1 MDKFTY
7 DMFYQIEC
15 PPIILSSVYH
25 KHYGVIENIDKDSI
39 EFSFNMNGS
48 QEVSFD
54 VYRDMDGHRCSLW
67 NKIKSLRYIYIPSHH
82 EYYKID
88 VTKEISDK
96 TVKHIT
102 ATSAGEY
109 ELSNK
114 VIESL
119 EINTE
124 VDINRNE
131 TNDPKIPQYAAN
143 KFYNPKDPSNS
154 ILHRALSDKAPD
166 WSIEYVDK
174 TLCDLERTFSVS
186 NQTVYDFLTNTIAT
200 EIRCLFKFDSVNR
213 KISVY
218 DLMNYCEKCGYRG
231 EFTESCPNHIEDP
244 QTHKWHVCGSTNIKM
259 GYGKNT
265 GIYISADNYASSIT
279 IDGDEGQVKNAF
291 RVTGGDDLMDATIRN
306 ANPSGSQYI
315 YQFSES
321 DFEDMPED
329 LVEKLI
335 AYNQK
340 YQDAMPGYT
349 ELVDQYYHALTEYHY
364 YKTTMMPRNNGDHWE
379 AKTDYEKDK
388 TCYVITLPSWCYLQ
402 CAQAG
407 RSGNT
412 EFDATRVTDG
422 QIIEDGTVKWEV
434 KKNIIE
440 VPGAKT
446 THNTVIK
453 PFLKNNKVY
462 FDGHFYDS
470 QSYVDRI
477 VKNLVA
483 IQVHPLLKVEVV
495 EGSSRTVP
503 ALSKVGDRKNITWYG
518 KFKITNTSKKD
529 DTYTSETDVEATL
542 SLCKTLEEHMKYMN
556 DMVQK
561 RIDRDDQTFT
571 ELWKL
576 PPKEKEGKLTSSTT
590 INCGF
595 KPCYIYVNDETND
608 KSYVYNETIS
618 TTKYTLRE
626 RTKDEKTG
634 NVTTKETM
642 YPLNNVFVLNDNGFE
657 FTKPSGS
664 SESLDYVAKNE
675 DDFREMLTRYSLDML
690 NGFAES
696 YGGCQEVL
704 IDQGINSLNAE
715 FMTVELYENIYES
728 YNMRLAYINEELVK
742 REETV
747 KKLYNEVKDEDTEG
761 TPGLVQQLE
770 ARMKAIND
778 SLNLYNEIGE
788 DYVNI
793 LRAYIREGDYNNPNY
808 ISEGLSDTAQILDA
822 TQVLD
827 KAKQELAKAT
837 ELQYTLSDSL
847 VNLLNDEKFA
857 PFRDKF
863 QLGDYIMCGD
873 DEDLFKLRLVT
884 LSYQFGSPTSVNV
897 TFANATKV
905 KNYFSDVQNVLA
917 QASSIATSYNMV
929 ARQVEKNTDT
939 TTEVDSWS
947 EEGLSSSDVKISNNK
962 KEEVIY
968 NDSGIVIREYDE
980 ASDDYNPCQL
990 KISRNK
996 LMFTKDN
1003 WNSAAL
1009 GLGELPYTYYDKDN
1023 KAWVQGEDYGLSAK
1037 FVNAGYIS
1045 GTQIVGGEIVSDN
1058 YNEIIDEH
1066 HPTLEGSYINLR
1078 DGSFSLAGN
1087 SINGHKEGNEYKI
1100 NIEMGSWQPQ
1110 FGEWEVDNSGFIAD
1124 NNAVLNPTRIAL
1136 YGTTVSPAQ
1145 IMLGQGTSDTASDI
1159 IIDGNSLR
1167 NDFQRKLTA
1176 GSNISITGTTIS
1188 ATDTTYSDFTGTDGT
1203 TDGTHGLVPAPTT
1216 TDIDFFLKGDGTW
1229 STITPNDDLTLAS
1242 STWDGTNAS
1251 LKDTIT
1257 DILGRLDNLEQQQP

>member
-54 VYRDMDGHRCSLW
+54 VYRDMDGHKCSLW

-88 VTKEISDK
+88 VTKEISNK

-213 KISVY
+213 TISVY
-218 DLMNYCEKCGYRG
+218 DLMNYCEDCGYRG
-231 EFTESCPNHIEDP
+231 EFTESCPNHIENP

-265 GIYISADNYASSIT
+265 GIYISADNYANSIS

-291 RVTGGDDLMDATIRN
+291 RVTGGDDLMNATIRN

-335 AYNQK
+335 TYNQK

-349 ELVDQYYHALTEYHY
+349 ELVDKYYHALTEYHY

-379 AKTDYEKDK
+379 AKTDYEIDK
-388 TCYVITLPSWCYLQ
+388 TCYVITLPSWCYLK
-402 CAQAG
+402 CVKAG
-407 RSGNT
+407 KSGDT

-422 QIIEDGTVKWEV
+422 QIIEDGTVEWEV
-434 KKNIIE
+434 EKNIIE
-440 VPGAKT
+440 VPGAEL
-446 THNTVIK
+446 THNTVIV
-453 PFLKNNKVY
+453 PFLENNNVY

-495 EGSSRTVP
+495 EGSSHTNP
-503 ALSKVGDRKNITWYG
+503 ALSDVGDRKEIDWYG

-529 DTYTSETDVEATL
+529 DTYTSLTDVHATL
-542 SLCKTLEEHMKYMN
+542 KLCDTLEEHMQYMN

-576 PPKEKEGKLTSSTT
+576 EPQKKEDYLNLRGNYRLDK
-590 INCGF
+590 IDCGF
-595 KPCYIYVNDETND
+595 IPTYIKVEHGNTTYI
-608 KSYVYNETIS
+608 YNETIS
-618 TTKYTLRE
+618 TTEFIYRI
-626 RTKDEKTG
+626 KTTDANN
-634 NVTTKETM
+634 NVTTKESRFPIVEPGPNMPRTD
-642 YPLNNVFVLNDNGFE
+642 LGFAFIGE
-657 FTKPSGS
+657 YIEDGVTHYGFGMWAVREQTYKP
-664 SESLDYVAKNE
+664 YVAKND
-675 DDFREMLTRYSLDML
+675 DDFKEMLTRYSLDLL

-696 YGGCQEVL
+696 YSGCQEVL
-704 IDQGINSLNAE
+704 IDQGISSLNAE
-715 FMTVELYENIYES
+715 FMTVELYENIYEP
-728 YNMRLAYINEELVK
+728 YNMRLAYINQEIVE
-742 REETV
+742 RERTV

-761 TPGLVQQLE
+761 KPGLVQQYE
-770 ARMKAIND
+770 AQMKAIND
-778 SLNLYNEIGE
+778 SLNLYDEIGE
-788 DYVNI
+788 EYVNI

-847 VNLLNDEKFA
+847 VNLLNDERFA
-857 PFRDKF
+857 PFRNKF

-905 KNYFSDVQNVLA
+905 KNYFSDVQNVLT
-917 QASSIATSYNMV
+917 QASSMATSYNMV

-939 TTEVDSWS
+939 TTEVDNWS
-947 EEGLSSSDVKISNNK
+947 EEGLSSSDIKISNNK

-1003 WNSAAL
+1003 WNTAAL
-1009 GLGELPYTYYDKDN
+1009 GLGEFEYRYYD
-1023 KAWVQGEDYGLSAK
+1023 GETHQWADGIDYGLNAK
-1037 FVNAGYIS
+1037 FVDAGYIK
-1045 GTQIVGGEIVSDN
+1045 GTQIIGGEVVSTN
-1058 YNEIIDEH
+1058 YTYGGVNPQGSHIDL
-1066 HPTLEGSYINLR
+1066 T
-1078 DGSFSLAGN
+1078 DGTFSLGGGKLTGKIVNGQYELNYKGN
-1087 SINGHKEGNEYKI
+1087 
-1100 NIEMGSWQPQ
+1100 
-1110 FGEWEVDNSGFIAD
+1110 V
-1124 NNAVLNPTRIAL
+1124 
-1136 YGTTVSPAQ
+1136 TTVVNVDVGSE
-1145 IMLGQGTSDTASDI
+1145 LGALVVQNDGLYDKTDSDYYLKPDGIS
-1159 IIDGNSLR
+1159 IDGNISLPSNGDISFGTQSLR
-1167 NDFQRKLTA
+1167 NDLIQ
-1176 GSNISITGTTIS
+1176 
-1188 ATDTTYSDFTGTDGT
+1188 TYSDFTGATTTD
-1203 TDGTHGLVPAPTT
+1203 DGTHGLVPAPTT

-1229 STITPNDDLTLAS
+1229 STITPNNDLTLAS

-1257 DILGRLDNLEQQQP
+1257 DILSRLDNLEQQQP